1 MDKYLLCVFSHN
13 KFPICGEMAGWGVSG
28 LQTGSEL
35 HHLVGSRVVLIQWA
49 ALGPFM
55 RRGMQW
61 ACAGV
66 GPIEQW
72 V

>member
-1 MDKYLLCVFSHN
+1 MNIYFAY
-13 KFPICGEMAGWGVSG
+13 FPITNFPYAVRWPAWGSWDPRRVLG
-28 LQTGSEL
+28 LYR
-35 HHLVGSRVVLIQWA
+35 LVGSCVVLIQWA
-49 ALGPFM
+49 ALGRFM
-55 RRGMQW
+55 RRDRQC